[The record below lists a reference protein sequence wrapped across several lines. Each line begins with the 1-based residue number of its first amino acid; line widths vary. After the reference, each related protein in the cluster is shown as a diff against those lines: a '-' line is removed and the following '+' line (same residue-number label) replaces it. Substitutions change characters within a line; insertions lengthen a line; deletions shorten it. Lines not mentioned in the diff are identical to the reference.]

1 MRSLNAEQSAKWMEK
16 GNILLHPTEGVWG
29 LGCDPFNLKSI
40 ERVFELKGR
49 ERVKKFILLFRDLD
63 SVNLYSDI
71 VLKKNVISLFW
82 PGHNSIIIPANKLM
96 PEYLT
101 YKSSFVARVSDHS
114 PIIKLH
120 EYLNGPFISTSANIS
135 GQDAPESLDSI
146 IKLFSYEDVALYNA
160 PLGNKVSPSRI
171 YNLIEKKYVR

>member
-1 MRSLNAEQSAKWMEK
+1 MRSLNAEQSAKWIEE
-16 GNILLHPTEGVWG
+16 GNVLLHPTEGVWG

-49 ERVKKFILLFRDLD
+49 ERFKKFILLFRDLD
-63 SVNLYSDI
+63 SVNLYSDMI
-71 VLKKNVISLFW
+71 LKKNVMSSFW
-82 PGHNSIIIPANKLM
+82 PGHNSIIIPANKLL
-96 PEYLT
+96 PEYLR
-101 YKSSFVARVSDHS
+101 FIARVSDHS

-120 EYLNGPFISTSANIS
+120 EYLNSPFISTSANLS
-135 GQDAPESLDSI
+135 GQDAPESLGSI

>member
-1 MRSLNAEQSAKWMEK
+1 MLSLNAEQSAKWMEK
-16 GNILLHPTEGVWG
+16 GNVLLHPTEGVWG

-49 ERVKKFILLFRDLD
+49 ERLKKFILLFKDLD
-63 SVNLYSDI
+63 SVNVYSDMMLRKS
-71 VLKKNVISLFW
+71 VMSSFW

-96 PEYLT
+96 PDYLT
-101 YKSSFVARVSDHS
+101 YKSSFLARVSDYS
-114 PIIKLH
+114 PVIKLH
-120 EYLNGPFISTSANIS
+120 KYFNGPFISTSANIS
-135 GQDAPESLDSI
+135 GKDAPESLGDI
-146 IKLFSYEDVALYNA
+146 IKLFSFNDVALYNA

>member
-49 ERVKKFILLFRDLD
+49 EREKKFILLFRDLD

-71 VLKKNVISLFW
+71 IFQKA
-82 PGHNSIIIPANKLM
+82 PASGV
-96 PEYLT
+96 PT
-101 YKSSFVARVSDHS
+101 GFPSKSTVVH
-114 PIIKLH
+114 P
-120 EYLNGPFISTSANIS
+120 LNNGA
-135 GQDAPESLDSI
+135 
-146 IKLFSYEDVALYNA
+146 
-160 PLGNKVSPSRI
+160 
-171 YNLIEKKYVR
+171 